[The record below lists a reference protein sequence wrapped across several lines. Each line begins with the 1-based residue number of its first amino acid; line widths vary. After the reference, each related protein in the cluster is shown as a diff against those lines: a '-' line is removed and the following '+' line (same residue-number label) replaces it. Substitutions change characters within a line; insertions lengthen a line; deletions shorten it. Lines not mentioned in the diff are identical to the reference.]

1 MKKLNRIISV
11 MLILSMLL
19 ASLPVTVFAEGEE
32 ITAAESVEAEQ
43 ADAAETPA
51 EEISSMEEPPAEQ
64 PVTEITVSEPADIQ
78 PASDAPAADNTGY
91 EEPSYTEPAA
101 DQPVNEEPVNTDPVI
116 DQQTVTESAEQP
128 ESSEPQSVPESEQ
141 QTETADNTVPEA
153 TVPAVSE
160 GQEAA
165 PETPEAPVQINE
177 ILTGIDIRVSSVGTC
192 FKIENGFAGYDR
204 KGNAAVIYLSG
215 SSAKVT
221 VCRPAEIGESELEA
235 GWSFSGADVQN
246 SAYGRLILKDSGEK
260 LSAYTASDDQVGSE
274 VSVVFEFADH
284 GGEYN
289 IRELAVSQC
298 EIEVPTAANTSA
310 EEQQPSAE
318 TEAAPA
324 EEAQPAENDIPAS
337 EQETPAA
344 ADETAEEPVIPAEA
358 SDTVTGVTQTD
369 ETVPE
374 DPAPESSE
382 TESETETEAAEAE
395 TSGEE
400 DHSLRFAASEQVLA
414 VGQSMTLDVL
424 NAEDKDILVGIAGD
438 TDAVQWDEST
448 LTLTGLAEGK
458 VTAFLST
465 VDTAEVQGLAEINVV
480 NELPAE
486 ESGWS
491 ETEGG
496 LRNAPPAEFTPEWM
510 ADLRLDHDYMALKIG
525 TAQIELTL
533 LGIPDTIAPSDISVT
548 WDIRD
553 TDGKSITTTDSL
565 KITSS
570 SSTFA
575 RVAPMTKA
583 GYGIITAVVKLF
595 GDDDYVFEARCRIDV
610 LEDTV
615 ANEITGASL
624 VEKKTTVELFKTD
637 YPRIKVVLEFPQNL
651 NTASTA
657 SSTSTFSSGLK
668 LDPAPGAI
676 QSALFADLDTNNYF
690 NLIVVDD
697 RTLEIHPDP
706 IVFTESSKVKS
717 SYKSAIEVTGDG
729 WTAVTDILTLS
740 VKKTM
745 PKIKVQTVK
754 FNSFNDLEEK
764 PIVFTGDALSSVK
777 LDESKTKPDWLDLN
791 AGTFSLQ
798 LKAEAKNIKKT
809 EKVYLLVKFADFDS
823 KIERPVSFSV
833 SAASTP
839 PKLTFKPT
847 NFTINPKAGDKAAT
861 KWYVDMS
868 EYNAGPVEVDCVK
881 FGRDYYYTTA
891 EIETKLKLKCT
902 ITGHD
907 ITLETLSDFDATTAK
922 TFTVY
927 FTIAGAKKAGTFTLK
942 TLADKAAPS
951 ISLSVIGKINP
962 AVDGSPA
969 TVTVKPKNFI
979 LPESPYDVK
988 ITKYDK
994 TLKTEI
1000 DITAD
1005 GIFTITPDPL
1015 NGNIIVIT
1023 GDSATNDDKYF
1034 VYVEGKAEGK
1044 TVTAKAAFT
1053 VKTDIKAVKSVK
1065 FQMLGQLDVIRTDRY
1080 SYVWVA
1086 PKFTNWYNYTLK
1098 DDDLLIYKREGSGY
1112 TLYDNSAHPFV
1123 IQKDPVSD
1131 LYIITMKEDHASN
1144 TKTDKWYFRMKDTGW
1159 SATDPDNNI
1168 VPPAKYIQIPVKM
1181 GTAKMT
1187 QSVKEINLLRND
1199 RFDSGT
1205 IRIGTNDDSLTD
1217 EFVVELAK
1225 TKGSEY
1231 FELVEAGKG
1240 VYTIHYKD
1248 NKVSV
1253 PAPTKSVKLTLNLT
1267 HHGNNTNVPN
1277 VKIPLTVKIVDTKPK
1292 GTVTKP

>member
-1 MKKLNRIISV
+1 
-11 MLILSMLL
+11 MLL

-284 GGEYN
+284 GGEYD

-358 SDTVTGVTQTD
+358 SDTVTDITQTN
-369 ETVPE
+369 ETVSE
-374 DPAPESSE
+374 DPATESSE

-395 TSGEE
+395 TAGEE

-414 VGQSMTLDVL
+414 VGQSLTLDVL

-448 LTLTGLAEGK
+448 LTLTGLDEGK

-480 NELPAE
+480 NELPVE

-510 ADLRLDHDYMALKIG
+510 ADLRLDHDYMALKKG
-525 TAQIELTL
+525 TTQIELTL
-533 LGIPDTIAPSDISVT
+533 LGIPDTINPSDIQVT
-548 WDIRD
+548 WEIRD
-553 TDGKSITTTDSL
+553 TSGQKYPNPTESL

-595 GDDDYVFEARCRIDV
+595 GEDDYIFEARCRIDV
-610 LEDTV
+610 LEDTI

-624 VEKKTTVELFKTD
+624 VDKKATVELFKTI
-637 YPRIKVVLEFPQNL
+637 YPRIKVALEFPQNL

-657 SSTSTFSSGLK
+657 SSTSTFSGDLK
-668 LDPAPGAI
+668 LSPAPGAI
-676 QSALFADLDTNNYF
+676 KSALFADLDTYKYF
-690 NLIVVDD
+690 NLVVVDD

-717 SYKSAIEVTGDG
+717 SYKSAIKVTGDG

-764 PIVFTGDALSSVK
+764 PIVFTGDAISSWK
-777 LDESKTKPDWLDLN
+777 LDGDKTNPSWLDLK
-791 AGTFSLQ
+791 ASTFSLQ

-833 SAASTP
+833 TAASKP
-839 PKLTFKPT
+839 PKLTFKPASI
-847 NFTINPKAGDKAAT
+847 TINPEAKDEAFT
-861 KWYVDMS
+861 YWTVDMDEYYSSPVQLDSIRYANSYYNDPADLGLTFTVGSHSVTIGTDSTFDSS
-868 EYNAGPVEVDCVK
+868 E
-881 FGRDYYYTTA
+881 
-891 EIETKLKLKCT
+891 
-902 ITGHD
+902 
-907 ITLETLSDFDATTAK
+907 AK

-927 FTIAGAKKAGTFTLK
+927 FKIAGAQKAGGLTLK
-942 TLADKAAPS
+942 TLASEKAIPS
-951 ISLSVIGKINP
+951 ITINALGKINP
-962 AVDGSPA
+962 SVSQSPV

-979 LPESPYDVK
+979 APAAPYKVT
-988 ITKYDK
+988 INHYDPK
-994 TLKTEI
+994 TKTETPFTGDLFKELI
-1000 DITAD
+1000 FGNNITITAGTEMPTD
-1005 GIFTITPDPL
+1005 GSMDGTY
-1015 NGNIIVIT
+1015 IIH
-1023 GDSATNDDKYF
+1023 
-1034 VYVEGKAEGK
+1034 VEGK
-1044 TVTAKAAFT
+1044 VTGYTNPVKAKATFT
-1053 VKTDIKAVKSVK
+1053 VKTADAAKSVK

-1086 PKFTNWYNYTLK
+1086 PRFKNWYDYTLT
-1098 DDDLLIYKREGSGY
+1098 DDDLLIYKREGTGY
-1112 TLYDNSAHPFV
+1112 TLYDKTAHPFV
-1123 IQKDPVSD
+1123 IQKDSAND
-1131 LYIITMKEDHASN
+1131 IYIITMKEDHASN

-1159 SATDPDNNI
+1159 TATDPDNNI
-1168 VPPAKYIQIPVKM
+1168 VPPAKYIRIPVKM

-1253 PAPTKSVKLTLNLT
+1253 PAKTKSVKLTLNLT